1 MEGVFAQHRVTIIS
15 ALECFVLRYHNVMM
29 KMKRIILAAAGH
41 FSTQFDYDEVIKF
54 NMSFVHLFGVA

>member
-1 MEGVFAQHRVTIIS
+1 
-15 ALECFVLRYHNVMM
+15 M

-54 NMSFVHLFGVA
+54 NMTPLSIFLVLFCMYSANYFNKMTML